1 MQITKYVQDVLKSL
15 QKNEDDIVTDNQR
28 DQDTQKETILSMVL
42 AIDIVPPEVSSSL
55 PPKVPL
61 PNDTNPEEAIWTNEQ
76 MEDLSSQNTAKKLRL
91 EQALTKIKLQL
102 NYTMDLTESVIN
114 ETQKGLEQ

>member
-1 MQITKYVQDVLKSL
+1 
-15 QKNEDDIVTDNQR
+15 
-28 DQDTQKETILSMVL
+28 
-42 AIDIVPPEVSSSL
+42 
-55 PPKVPL
+55 
-61 PNDTNPEEAIWTNEQ
+61 